1 MEEIHNHESP
11 KFTSVDET
19 EELEL
24 SHTDKL
30 VGVFTEPIKTF
41 SKISNFPAKTI
52 DWIIP
57 ILIVIV
63 LVILS
68 QFLMLSNPEIKRQ
81 QQEKMMQKV
90 EQQFD
95 EAVKKGQMTREQ
107 ADTQLQA
114 MEENM
119 GQANVFQ
126 TIGIIVGVPV
136 GMFIVFFVVTGFFF
150 LVAKYGLQSEI
161 SYNGVMVSYGLSMY
175 IAAIETIV
183 MAIAALAMSKFL
195 TGVSVGDLMGVEKN
209 TISGFFLSK
218 LNPFSIWFYAVFAVG
233 IAKFSKSDDVK
244 KYIISI
250 ILIWLVMSFLLF
262 LVGKQFPFLSGFA
275 G

>member
-1 MEEIHNHESP
+1 MEEMQNQESP
-11 KFTSVDET
+11 KLSSVDET

-30 VGVFTEPIKTF
+30 VGVFTEPVKTF

-107 ADTQLQA
+107 ADTQLQT

-161 SYNGVMVSYGLSMY
+161 SYSGVLVSYGLSMY

-218 LNPFSIWFYAVFAVG
+218 LNPFSIWFYVVFAIG

-244 KYIISI
+244 RYIISI

>member
-1 MEEIHNHESP
+1 MEEMQNHEAP
-11 KFTSVDET
+11 KLSSVDET

-30 VGVFTEPIKTF
+30 VGVFTEPVKTF
-41 SKISNFPAKTI
+41 SKISNFPSKTV

-81 QQEKMMQKV
+81 QQEKMLQKV

-107 ADTQLQA
+107 ADTQLQT

-119 GQANVFQ
+119 GQGNVFQ

-150 LVAKYGLQSEI
+150 LVTKYGLQSDI
-161 SYNGVMVSYGLSMY
+161 TYSGVMVSYGLSMY

-195 TGVSVGDLMGVEKN
+195 TGVSVADLFGIEKN
-209 TISGFFLSK
+209 TISGFFLGK
-218 LNPFSIWFYAVFAVG
+218 LNVFSIWFYTVFAIG
-233 IAKFSKSDDVK
+233 LAKFSKSDDIK

-262 LVGKQFPFLSGFA
+262 LLGKQFPFLSSFG